1 MHIALKAGERLYI
14 NGAVIRVDRKTSVEL
29 LNNCVFLLENH
40 VLQAH
45 ETTTPLRQLY
55 FVLQSMLMDPAGAPQ
70 ARDLANMLLA
80 STRRTFTNPDI
91 VSGLGQVDELMAE
104 GRLFDA
110 LKTIRNLYPVEAS
123 IMSGSLPKEPAAAG
137 FVAA

>member
-14 NGAVIRVDRKTSVEL
+14 NGAVIRVDRKTSIEL
-29 LNNCVFLLENH
+29 MNNCVFLLENH

-55 FVLQSMLMDPAGAPQ
+55 FVLQSMLMDPASASQ
-70 ARDLANMLLA
+70 ARGLADVLLA
-80 STRRTFTNPDI
+80 STRKTFLCQQI
-91 VSGLGQVDELMAE
+91 VGGLAQVDSLMQE

-110 LKTIRNLYPVEAS
+110 LKTIRNLYPLEEA
-123 IMSGSLPKEPAAAG
+123 IMSGGLPKAEVPADFEAA
-137 FVAA
+137 